1 MRKYLFSFFLIIVLQ
16 QCAPHIAPYNQRAYE
31 NATSLKVETVMLVNK
46 GTESYLLYED
56 QVEQVELKLN
66 QAYEYVKG
74 IPKNDLSAKQW
85 QILIDPEGNL
95 AGGYFK
101 RWAEKDSL
109 SAVFVKEAAKLI
121 SSGFDKIIEL
131 EAAKIK

>member
-1 MRKYLFSFFLIIVLQ
+1 MRKYLFSFVLLIFLQ
-16 QCAPHIAPYNQRAYE
+16 QCAPLIAPYNQRAYE
-31 NATSLKVETVMLVNK
+31 NATLLKVETVMLVNK
-46 GTESYLLYED
+46 GTESYRLYED

-74 IPKNDLSAKQW
+74 IPKNDLSARQW
-85 QILIDPEGNL
+85 QILIDPDGNL

-109 SAVFVKEAAKLI
+109 SAVFVEEAAKLI

-131 EAAKIK
+131 EAAKID

>member
-1 MRKYLFSFFLIIVLQ
+1 MRKILFSFVFVLFIN
-16 QCAPHIAPYNQRAYE
+16 QCAPIIAPYNQRAYE
-31 NATSLKVETVMLVNK
+31 NATSLKVETVMLVKK
-46 GTESYLLYED
+46 GTESYSLHAD
-56 QVEQVELKLN
+56 KVEQVELKLN
-66 QAYEYVKG
+66 QAYEYING
-74 IPKNDLSAKQW
+74 IPQNELSAKQW

-109 SAVFVKEAAKLI
+109 SKFFVEEASKLI
-121 SSGFDKIIEL
+121 SSGFDKIIQL